1 MAYGTINRRLAAVRM
16 LVRLAKLVG
25 MVSWEIEVSAGE
37 KTQCR
42 DTRGVSKRAFKIASR
57 IGDDTMRAR
66 RDGAIVALARHAHLT
81 RVEISALL
89 LEHYGPNPA
98 APSITVGKRVIGLT
112 KKIKLSLDSWVE
124 VRGFKAGVL
133 FTSCSDRSMPMT
145 QDEIIVL
152 VRPDSILG
160 DA

>member
-1 MAYGTINRRLAAVRM
+1 
-16 LVRLAKLVG
+16 
-25 MVSWEIEVSAGE
+25 
-37 KTQCR
+37 
-42 DTRGVSKRAFKIASR
+42 
-57 IGDDTMRAR
+57 
-66 RDGAIVALARHAHLT
+66 
-81 RVEISALL
+81 
-89 LEHYGPNPA
+89 
-98 APSITVGKRVIGLT
+98 VIGLT